1 MVENKMSDNNLTT
14 DDQKNNESNNIDII
28 DLGKTVEEILIEVVY
43 GLPHQQK
50 LLAITVKLGATVEQA
65 INQSGILTMF
75 DGIDL
80 AVNKVGI
87 WNRAA
92 KLTDELQDLDRIE
105 IYRPLIADPK
115 EVRRR
120 RAEKAKEEGR
130 ADKTTGGRVNP
141 LRSKQEK

>member
-92 KLTDELQDLDRIE
+92 KLADELQDLDRIE

-120 RAEKAKEEGR
+120 TAEKAKEEGR